1 MNDLEF
7 NLNSIKSYKNTFIS
21 SKNYYANTSYSTYT
35 SSYLKYCSQS
45 DSTVAKMVKN
55 LDSCYSGI
63 TSSYL
68 NILSWWNNFILN
80 IEGIENTIKGGPQ
93 TISDSSLK
101 SYINI
106 AFQSLP
112 NLNVTGNSS
121 FSSIDQSKLSNIFSN
136 NLDKKDDA
144 IEEAKKKDTK
154 DKIKSYLKSVFSIN
168 NINDKEETKELTEDE
183 EYAIYIEKLC
193 STKLS
198 KIEATHDEM
207 NELIKALVAV
217 QVGQT
222 NFTEEQ
228 QSEILKYL
236 EKNNKDYYSYV
247 ENPLDTP
254 KSVATNM
261 LMSAASALGYVD
273 VNEDESLADSFK
285 NVGASIGTAVTGAA
299 EGVADFL
306 TDVGATL
313 EYGAAAVLSIGTGVY
328 DLYQC
333 IDSNITGEDK
343 VYITPEVWKSAL
355 EINSENK
362 KTNDE
367 LENSFYDDTTVGQ
380 ALKDNASNFENIR
393 NISSQFGYEASIV
406 ALSILSGG
414 LAGAASGTA
423 ATATTTAKSVTSIA
437 MGASAATASFGKHST
452 EAYTSGASVGES
464 LAYGAGN
471 AAIDY
476 LTHWGGA
483 KVNGISVMA
492 GESGLSNI
500 MNSIARVSVDAAA
513 AGAEYTARTGLQS
526 AFIGDKTFAE
536 QWDANGGWSGFG
548 QTVLTAGA
556 FSAFG
561 EIMDNISKVISTK
574 AGKIME
580 VDNVNKFEGPKTIMS
595 DDSRI
600 EFLELDNNLK
610 QKLKK
615 YNEYCK
621 LEKSQEYIDY
631 LNSTDSVRI
640 EKFDDLI
647 YEKEKLYSE
656 LMSQSEIQFMGTNKY
671 KFSVDD
677 INDKY
682 TIDRIKKFNS
692 SSNVDVNI
700 GKKIEQ
706 IISEDNDDYIYG
718 IHWTTDSHSA
728 ESIMENGIYLTGDLS
743 SGIYNNGQVKL
754 SNNISFFENLDDP
767 QKKLDFI
774 KHIQSAGGYKSLS
787 DEGYSMIVKI
797 PKAYLEFDIDSIKI
811 KNEFFNEVID
821 NNALNN
827 KFVIGKIAVKSN
839 GDIVP
844 SLNTSFRD
852 TTLIDYDPEFEL
864 SFFKNKKKQL
874 ASEIFDY
881 SNQTSNFKNL
891 DLTEKQ
897 IIKYINS
904 RIKKE
909 GSFNYTIKSTSEI
922 SSTMLSSISDLD
934 KLSITL
940 VGTYE
945 DFYGNFKI
953 KYDNPIYY
961 DRITYTGYEAL
972 SIISKIEQLASQINL
987 NATASQKA
995 YQIYKIISEQVPTMY
1010 DFKEYVDGHK
1020 ISASLRGL
1028 TPNNTIGKE
1037 GLVCAGYATL
1047 YKELCDRVG
1056 VKCDYIRGVAYMD
1069 PLRTGKPGGHAWN
1082 VVVDER
1088 GLSIPVDSCWG
1099 ACGQTDSWFGASDD
1113 FELRHVA
1120 DSDELF
1126 KDYKANYVYDTN
1138 TAINYVKNMIE
1149 YRYGEGMGLKY
1160 LMEYY
1165 NNHDISLITRTGGAR
1180 DLIQSIS
1187 YSEIAKFLN
1196 SY

>member
-1 MNDLEF
+1 MNDLKF

-21 SKNYYANTSYSTYT
+21 SKNYYTNTSYSTYT

-154 DKIKSYLKSVFSIN
+154 DKIKSYLKNVFSIN

-285 NVGASIGTAVTGAA
+285 NVGASIGTAVTGVV

-367 LENSFYDDTTVGQ
+367 LGNSFYDDTTVGQ

-452 EAYTSGASVGES
+452 EAYTSGAGVGES

-561 EIMDNISKVISTK
+561 EIMDNISKVIS
-574 AGKIME
+574 
-580 VDNVNKFEGPKTIMS
+580 NKKNI
-595 DDSRI
+595 I
-600 EFLELDNNLK
+600 EARNNDPALTAEELNLK
-610 QKLKK
+610 MDE
-615 YNEYCK
+615 YNRLTSIENSK
-621 LEKSQEYIDY
+621 EYIDY
-631 LNSTDSVRI
+631 INKKNNNIDVVPNKEFDELANKKSKLYNELSKYEESFSNESNLFETDDTIKSNQLTDENLNLKNEIGDNVDPNKISQKTYAGYNGNLKNYIFDNMPEGLNDL
-640 EKFDDLI
+640 EKARYI
-647 YEKEKLYSE
+647 YLKINSELSYSPGWIGSRNKYSE
-656 LMSQSEIQFMGTNKY
+656 LYHQHFDISNMPSDEIICSNWAQIYSDLLNEAG
-671 KFSVDD
+671 
-677 INDKY
+677 
-682 TIDRIKKFNS
+682 IK
-692 SSNVDVNI
+692 
-700 GKKIEQ
+700 
-706 IISEDNDDYIYG
+706 
-718 IHWTTDSHSA
+718 
-728 ESIMENGIYLTGDLS
+728 
-743 SGIYNNGQVKL
+743 
-754 SNNISFFENLDDP
+754 NNI
-767 QKKLDFI
+767 
-774 KHIQSAGGYKSLS
+774 
-787 DEGYSMIVKI
+787 
-797 PKAYLEFDIDSIKI
+797 
-811 KNEFFNEVID
+811 
-821 NNALNN
+821 
-827 KFVIGKIAVKSN
+827 
-839 GDIVP
+839 
-844 SLNTSFRD
+844 
-852 TTLIDYDPEFEL
+852 
-864 SFFKNKKKQL
+864 
-874 ASEIFDY
+874 
-881 SNQTSNFKNL
+881 
-891 DLTEKQ
+891 
-897 IIKYINS
+897 
-904 RIKKE
+904 
-909 GSFNYTIKSTSEI
+909 
-922 SSTMLSSISDLD
+922 
-934 KLSITL
+934 
-940 VGTYE
+940 
-945 DFYGNFKI
+945 
-953 KYDNPIYY
+953 
-961 DRITYTGYEAL
+961 
-972 SIISKIEQLASQINL
+972 
-987 NATASQKA
+987 
-995 YQIYKIISEQVPTMY
+995 
-1010 DFKEYVDGHK
+1010 
-1020 ISASLRGL
+1020 
-1028 TPNNTIGKE
+1028 
-1037 GLVCAGYATL
+1037 
-1047 YKELCDRVG
+1047 
-1056 VKCDYIRGVAYMD
+1056 
-1069 PLRTGKPGGHAWN
+1069 
-1082 VVVDER
+1082 R
-1088 GLSIPVDSCWG
+1088 GLSNEFTHKWVVFEVDNRFFLADPTNTYRFKSDITNLNDLDRIQLGIETKGFVEILPECATSDTFSNDLFRDNLG
-1099 ACGQTDSWFGASDD
+1099 DDYFQKLIDFSEENLKEIDAKLGYNYSELNKLFDKNKNSSAVLKRLGLTKNSTIEDIVAAKFKTDI
-1113 FELRHVA
+1113 LPKI
-1120 DSDELF
+1120 DELGNVEAM
-1126 KDYKANYVYDTN
+1126 KGYK
-1138 TAINYVKNMIE
+1138 ILKN
-1149 YRYGEGMGLKY
+1149 KY
-1160 LMEYY
+1160 LLRDEQDYIMVEFLVDPDGKVVSVY
-1165 NNHDISLITRTGGAR
+1165 NLPTETYLHAGKGKTIKIDEDFFMHPDKYGYKIWKN
-1180 DLIQSIS
+1180 
-1187 YSEIAKFLN
+1187 
-1196 SY
+1196 

>member
-1 MNDLEF
+1 MNDLKF

-21 SKNYYANTSYSTYT
+21 SKNYYTNTSYSTYT

-55 LDSCYSGI
+55 LDLCYSGI

-285 NVGASIGTAVTGAA
+285 NVGASIGTAVTGVV

-367 LENSFYDDTTVGQ
+367 LGNSFYDDTTVGQ

-452 EAYTSGASVGES
+452 EAYTSGAGVGES

-536 QWDANGGWSGFG
+536 QWEANGGWSGFG

-561 EIMDNISKVISTK
+561 EIMDNISKVIS
-574 AGKIME
+574 
-580 VDNVNKFEGPKTIMS
+580 NKKNI
-595 DDSRI
+595 I
-600 EFLELDNNLK
+600 EARNNDPVLTAEELNLK
-610 QKLKK
+610 MDE
-615 YNEYCK
+615 YNRLTSIENSK
-621 LEKSQEYIDY
+621 EYIDY
-631 LNSTDSVRI
+631 INKKNNNIDVVPNKEFDELANNKSKLYNELSKYEESNNSATTSTNPENIVYNKYEKFIDDQKKISDFTQGNMQKEIAIRFDDSKQFLYQSIREYYDNDSLPSNLKSEFEEIIKQPVSCIDESKLKKIFNAITGEEEKKIYKILKKNGITLTQEQKDAIAVYTYAAGPVLTARLRNAKCHFSSTIYDGTDTESMEGLVNTAWNLCISTGRVSKSAKKLTLNELVNEMDNII
-640 EKFDDLI
+640 EKSNPLKNTLI
-647 YEKEKLYSE
+647 VTRGCDGLYKD
-656 LMSQSEIQFMGTNKY
+656 G
-671 KFSVDD
+671 
-677 INDKY
+677 
-682 TIDRIKKFNS
+682 
-692 SSNVDVNI
+692 
-700 GKKIEQ
+700 
-706 IISEDNDDYIYG
+706 
-718 IHWTTDSHSA
+718 
-728 ESIMENGIYLTGDLS
+728 
-743 SGIYNNGQVKL
+743 
-754 SNNISFFENLDDP
+754 
-767 QKKLDFI
+767 KKLDI
-774 KHIQSAGGYKSLS
+774 TSLKIG
-787 DEGYSMIVKI
+787 DEINDA
-797 PKAYLEFDIDSIKI
+797 AYLSTSIDGETSFVNAAVEMRIECPPGTKGVYLESYTGVSKYNQQEFLLARNTTLKITGMPEFDELTQKFIINAKVVL
-811 KNEFFNEVID
+811 KN
-821 NNALNN
+821 
-827 KFVIGKIAVKSN
+827 
-839 GDIVP
+839 
-844 SLNTSFRD
+844 
-852 TTLIDYDPEFEL
+852 
-864 SFFKNKKKQL
+864 
-874 ASEIFDY
+874 
-881 SNQTSNFKNL
+881 
-891 DLTEKQ
+891 
-897 IIKYINS
+897 
-904 RIKKE
+904 
-909 GSFNYTIKSTSEI
+909 
-922 SSTMLSSISDLD
+922 
-934 KLSITL
+934 
-940 VGTYE
+940 
-945 DFYGNFKI
+945 
-953 KYDNPIYY
+953 
-961 DRITYTGYEAL
+961 
-972 SIISKIEQLASQINL
+972 
-987 NATASQKA
+987 
-995 YQIYKIISEQVPTMY
+995 
-1010 DFKEYVDGHK
+1010 
-1020 ISASLRGL
+1020 
-1028 TPNNTIGKE
+1028 
-1037 GLVCAGYATL
+1037 
-1047 YKELCDRVG
+1047 
-1056 VKCDYIRGVAYMD
+1056 
-1069 PLRTGKPGGHAWN
+1069 
-1082 VVVDER
+1082 
-1088 GLSIPVDSCWG
+1088 
-1099 ACGQTDSWFGASDD
+1099 
-1113 FELRHVA
+1113 
-1120 DSDELF
+1120 
-1126 KDYKANYVYDTN
+1126 
-1138 TAINYVKNMIE
+1138 
-1149 YRYGEGMGLKY
+1149 
-1160 LMEYY
+1160 
-1165 NNHDISLITRTGGAR
+1165 
-1180 DLIQSIS
+1180 
-1187 YSEIAKFLN
+1187 
-1196 SY
+1196 

>member
-1 MNDLEF
+1 MNDLKF

-55 LDSCYSGI
+55 LDLCYSGI

-68 NILSWWNNFILN
+68 NILSWWNNFIWN

-93 TISDSSLK
+93 TISDSTLK
-101 SYINI
+101 SYVNT
-106 AFQSLP
+106 AFQCLP

-154 DKIKSYLKSVFSIN
+154 DKIKSYLKNVFSIN

-247 ENPLDTP
+247 ENLLDTP

-362 KTNDE
+362 KTNDD
-367 LENSFYDDTTVGQ
+367 LADSFYDSTSFGQ

-423 ATATTTAKSVTSIA
+423 ATATTASTQSVTSIA

-492 GESGLSNI
+492 GESGLSNLI
-500 MNSIARVSVDAAA
+500 NSIARVSVDAAA

-561 EIMDNISKVISTK
+561 EIMDNISKVISNK
-574 AGKIME
+574 SGKIME
-580 VDNVNKFEGPKTIMS
+580 VDNVNKFEEPK
-595 DDSRI
+595 
-600 EFLELDNNLK
+600 
-610 QKLKK
+610 
-615 YNEYCK
+615 
-621 LEKSQEYIDY
+621 
-631 LNSTDSVRI
+631 
-640 EKFDDLI
+640 
-647 YEKEKLYSE
+647 
-656 LMSQSEIQFMGTNKY
+656 
-671 KFSVDD
+671 
-677 INDKY
+677 
-682 TIDRIKKFNS
+682 
-692 SSNVDVNI
+692 
-700 GKKIEQ
+700 
-706 IISEDNDDYIYG
+706 
-718 IHWTTDSHSA
+718 
-728 ESIMENGIYLTGDLS
+728 
-743 SGIYNNGQVKL
+743 
-754 SNNISFFENLDDP
+754 
-767 QKKLDFI
+767 
-774 KHIQSAGGYKSLS
+774 
-787 DEGYSMIVKI
+787 
-797 PKAYLEFDIDSIKI
+797 
-811 KNEFFNEVID
+811 
-821 NNALNN
+821 
-827 KFVIGKIAVKSN
+827 
-839 GDIVP
+839 
-844 SLNTSFRD
+844 
-852 TTLIDYDPEFEL
+852 TLIDYDPEFEL

-891 DLTEKQ
+891 DLNEKQ

-987 NATASQKA
+987 NTTASQKA